1 MKKRRTKLRQTN
13 KQTKKTRRKKPS
25 SSSQSLYFGHKTSR
39 KHPKPGYKDGEGS
52 REQDI

>member
-1 MKKRRTKLRQTN
+1 MKKRRRTKLRQTN
-13 KQTKKTRRKKPS
+13 KKKTRRKKPS